1 MFFPDVLSYGVD
13 TPQKLIG
20 EWAQDRFKRT
30 YVGLECD
37 FLRGQKFGQAISMP
51 NAAASSASSDAFVPQ
66 GTTSNRVL
74 NLVDRSI
81 RDACAN
87 AVSVSVM
94 MLSNDENK
102 RLCMVALSVCGP
114 VKAWEGHA
122 SKVNRSNKESTE
134 WGG

>member
-1 MFFPDVLSYGVD
+1 MVD
-13 TPQKLIG
+13 TPQKWIG

-30 YVGLECD
+30 YVGLDCD
-37 FLRGQKFGQAISMP
+37 FLRGKKLGQAISVP
-51 NAAASSASSDAFVPQ
+51 NVAASSASSDGFVPQ
-66 GTTSNRVL
+66 GTTNNKVL
-74 NLVDRSI
+74 TLVDRSI

-94 MLSNDENK
+94 MLSKDENN

-122 SKVNRSNKESTE
+122 SKVNRSNKECM
-134 WGG
+134 